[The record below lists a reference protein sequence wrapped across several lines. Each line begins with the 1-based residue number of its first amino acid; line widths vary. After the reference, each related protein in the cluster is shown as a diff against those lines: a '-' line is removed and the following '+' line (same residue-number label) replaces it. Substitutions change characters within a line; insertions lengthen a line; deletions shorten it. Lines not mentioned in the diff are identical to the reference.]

1 MVCPV
6 ELQDWAL
13 DDLPTLSRAILR
25 GALCLDGI
33 RFPDDNDPTS
43 RALDPPPPV
52 LRLHNSADSWSPG
65 KRSFPY
71 APNGTQLPAGG
82 EYEHAHGGRV
92 GRTQP
97 EQHQ

>member
-43 RALDPPPPV
+43 RTLDPPGRNSIKSFMYGVRYVTCGVVGLTP
-52 LRLHNSADSWSPG
+52 RLHCTIVSVN
-65 KRSFPY
+65 
-71 APNGTQLPAGG
+71 
-82 EYEHAHGGRV
+82 
-92 GRTQP
+92 P
-97 EQHQ
+97 EP